1 MDAIKEYLLSVTA
14 AAVICGLVTALAG
27 KSDSVSG
34 LLKLLCGLFM
44 CATVIKPAVD
54 VKLDDV
60 YNFTEQLAVNSD
72 LAVSRGEEMATEEMK
87 RIIKDRTETYILDK
101 ANALGAEV
109 EVEIT
114 LEDVIPAGVTVTG
127 DLSPF
132 AKSSLAATITQDLGI
147 PPEEQIWNR
156 T

>member
-14 AAVICGLVTALAG
+14 AAVICGLVTTLVG
-27 KSDSVSG
+27 KSGSISD

-60 YNFTEQLAVNSD
+60 YNFTDQLAVNSD

>member
-14 AAVICGLVTALAG
+14 AAVICGLVTTLAG
-27 KSDSVSG
+27 KSGSISG

-60 YNFTEQLAVNSD
+60 YNFTDQLAVNSD
-72 LAVSRGEEMATEEMK
+72 LAVSRGEEMAEEEMK
-87 RIIKDRTETYILDK
+87 RIIKDKTETYILDK

-109 EVEIT
+109 DVEII
-114 LEDVIPAGVTVTG
+114 LEDVVPAGVTVTG